1 MSETSACWLCKLSL
15 SWRAEVSSSKIKLLL
30 SAFLPED
37 FANSP
42 LSLKSLPTAI
52 RLPSSSVTAA
62 SKVFEPVPAVPV
74 PDALPVAK
82 VASTLQYSAVTNC
95 IRSRS
100 LSTTMRT
107 ATLCTRPAESLGL
120 IFFQST
126 GETSNP

>member
-1 MSETSACWLCKLSL
+1 MFEA
-15 SWRAEVSSSKIKLLL
+15 VS
-30 SAFLPED
+30 D
-37 FANSP
+37 
-42 LSLKSLPTAI
+42 
-52 RLPSSSVTAA
+52 V
-62 SKVFEPVPAVPV
+62 PVLDVPV